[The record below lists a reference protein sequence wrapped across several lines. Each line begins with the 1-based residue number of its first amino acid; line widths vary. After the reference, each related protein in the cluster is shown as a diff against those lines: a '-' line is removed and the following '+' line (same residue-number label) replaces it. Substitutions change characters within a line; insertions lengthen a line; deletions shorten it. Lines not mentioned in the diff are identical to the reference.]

1 MTLGGQRR
9 PHGARRYCSSVGS
22 QERARATSA
31 LVVGVPTALVAWHA
45 SFYGHWIVDDAGI
58 TFAYARSLATGAGP
72 VLQPGA
78 SPVEGFSNP
87 AWLGLMVLG
96 RWLHLFDTGTWLGA
110 PDLVMYPKALA
121 LLCCLGVFVGFL
133 SIARSL
139 SSHPALVTLA
149 AGSITAAI
157 PSFVIWTTSGLE
169 NALLALAVVTIAAVL
184 VRAVVDRRLLDTR
197 TAVLCGGLAALAA
210 LTRPDGVIYL
220 AAHPIALLVAGE
232 SIRLRPTRR
241 AMLTS
246 VAVGAVPLAAYLVW
260 RLVTFGSWLPNT
272 AAAKEQGLPGLSDLN
287 RPGDLVNA
295 VGWLGFLLTAV
306 LVVLAIQRGG
316 TTGAGLRMLLIPLG
330 LALVAY
336 VVLVADWMAQ
346 YRFATPVW
354 PLMALAFAL
363 SLAEV
368 FGTGSPQARLA
379 TCGAVAVVAVATLS
393 SWHQQAE
400 DFRITPTVSVCY
412 VARSTGYTF
421 NIYADRLDI
430 DGGTLLA
437 VDGGGTSL
445 TSGLEFI
452 DLSGLGDETIAGFW
466 RDDDMA
472 GLRDHVFEDV
482 APTFIRIWHG
492 WDGVPR
498 LRLLEDPRLA
508 EDYVAVW
515 APPEGGGNWVRRD
528 AVSNQAALLELQ
540 QEAPGLAASVDAP
553 YVPGDMRWWCDR
565 TLRPPEPGAD
575 PTAGVP
581 SLG

>member
-1 MTLGGQRR
+1 M
-9 PHGARRYCSSVGS
+9 
-22 QERARATSA
+22 SA
-31 LVVGVPTALVAWHA
+31 AAVGVPTALVAWHA
-45 SFYGHWIVDDAGI
+45 SFYGRWIVDDAGI
-58 TFAYARSLATGAGP
+58 TFAYARSIATGAGP

-87 AWLGLMVLG
+87 AWLGLLVVG

-110 PDLVMYPKALA
+110 PDVVMFPKALA
-121 LLCCLGVFVGFL
+121 LLCCLGLFAGFL
-133 SIARSL
+133 AIARAVSTR
-139 SSHPALVTLA
+139 PALVALA

-157 PSFVIWTTSGLE
+157 PSFVIWTMSGLE

-184 VRAVVDRRLLDTR
+184 VRALVDDRLLETR

-210 LTRPDGVIYL
+210 LTRPDGAVFL
-220 AAHPIALLVAGE
+220 AAYPIALLMAGS
-232 SIRLRPTRR
+232 SIPLRPTRR

-246 VAVGAVPLAAYLVW
+246 VSVGAAPLAVYLGW

-272 AAAKEQGLPGLSDLN
+272 AAAKEQGLPVLSDLN
-287 RPGDLVNA
+287 KPGDLVSY

-316 TTGAGLRMLLIPLG
+316 RTGDGLRMLLIPLG

-336 VVLVADWMAQ
+336 VVLAADWMAQ

-354 PLMALAFAL
+354 PLLALAFSV

-368 FGTGSPQARLA
+368 FRTLDPPTRSA
-379 TCGAVAVVAVATLS
+379 TCGVVALVAALALS
-393 SWHQQAE
+393 SWRQQAV

-430 DGGTLLA
+430 GEGTLLA

-445 TSGLEFI
+445 TSGLELV
-452 DLSGLGDETIAGFW
+452 DLSGLGDEEIAGFW

-482 APTFIRIWHG
+482 RPTFIRIWHG

-498 LRLLEDPRLA
+498 LRVLEDPRLA
-508 EDYVAVW
+508 RDYVHLW

-528 AVSNQAALLELQ
+528 AVSNEATLIELQ
-540 QEAPGLAASVDAP
+540 QEAPGLAAAVDAP
-553 YVPGDMRWWCDR
+553 YGSENMRWWCGR